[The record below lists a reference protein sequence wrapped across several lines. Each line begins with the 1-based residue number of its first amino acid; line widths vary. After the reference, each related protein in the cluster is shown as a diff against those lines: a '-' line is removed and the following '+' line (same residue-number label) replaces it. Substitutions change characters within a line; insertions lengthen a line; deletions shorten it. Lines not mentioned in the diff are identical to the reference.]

1 MNFEQTCTIPV
12 PVERLWDFM
21 IDAPA
26 VGACMPGIE
35 SFTEVGPDQYAGKV
49 KIKVGPIALRME
61 GSVAVTER
69 NRDTWTARMRAEG
82 QDKRVFGGVKADLTM
97 TLVPAG
103 AASTGLVVRTDATV
117 LGKLGEFG
125 QPMMKKTADRILAQF
140 VDNIVAKLAAGATPD
155 ATAAT
160 HAG

>member
-1 MNFEQTCTIPV
+1 MNFEQTCTVPV

-35 SFTEVGPDQYAGKV
+35 SFTAVGPDQYAGKV

-61 GSVAVTER
+61 GSVVVTER
-69 NRDTWTARMRAEG
+69 DRGTWTARMHAEG
-82 QDKRVFGGVKADLTM
+82 QDKRIFGGVKADLTM
-97 TLVPAG
+97 RLMPQG
-103 AASTGLVVRTDATV
+103 DASTGLVVRTDATV

-125 QPMMKKTADRILAQF
+125 QPMMKKTADRILMQF
-140 VDNIVAKLAAGATPD
+140 VDNIVARLQAPAATAGAD
-155 ATAAT
+155 AR
-160 HAG
+160 